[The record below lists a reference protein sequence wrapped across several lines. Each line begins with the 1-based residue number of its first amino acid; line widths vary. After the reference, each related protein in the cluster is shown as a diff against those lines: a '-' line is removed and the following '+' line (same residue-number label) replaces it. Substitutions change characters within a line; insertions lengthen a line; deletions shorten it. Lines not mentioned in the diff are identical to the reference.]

1 MIAEASIALEITA
14 SNALRDLALASP
26 DNSIFPDDFIP
37 SKSLS
42 SVISVTLRFP
52 DPEISASI
60 ISKSFAESTRVSPC
74 AISIFEIASYLYSP
88 AATSVPFD
96 NFIVLVKLSAVSL
109 VSEVALVTNKSSS
122 IVNSALLAVALSYA
136 L

>member
-1 MIAEASIALEITA
+1 M
-14 SNALRDLALASP
+14 
-26 DNSIFPDDFIP
+26 
-37 SKSLS
+37 
-42 SVISVTLRFP
+42 TLRFP

-74 AISIFEIASYLYSP
+74 AISIFEIASYLYTP

-96 NFIVLVKLSAVSL
+96 NFIVFVELSAVSL
-109 VSEVALVTNKSSS
+109 VSEDAFVTNKSSF
-122 IVNSALLAVALSYA
+122 IVRSALLAVALSYV

>member
-1 MIAEASIALEITA
+1 MALETTL

-26 DNSIFPDDFIP
+26 NNSIFPDDFIP

-42 SVISVTLRFP
+42 SVISVTLRLP

-60 ISKSFAESTRVSPC
+60 ISKSFAENTRVLPC
-74 AISIFEIASYLYSP
+74 ATSIFEIASYLYTP

-96 NFIVLVKLSAVSL
+96 NFIVFVDLSAVSL
-109 VSEVALVTNKSSS
+109 VSKDAFVTNKSSF
-122 IVNSALLAVALSYA
+122 IVRSALLAVALSYV